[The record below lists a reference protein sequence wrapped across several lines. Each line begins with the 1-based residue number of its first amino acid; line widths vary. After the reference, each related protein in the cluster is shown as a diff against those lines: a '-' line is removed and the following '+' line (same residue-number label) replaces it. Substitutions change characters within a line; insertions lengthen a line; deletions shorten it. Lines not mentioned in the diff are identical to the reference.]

1 MSEEKLQ
8 KRRNWKRW
16 FLVLLGIDAAVILIL
31 LFLIFIPSWSN
42 PSLDW
47 EELEQVPGAEFT
59 VTSSK
64 ENVNELVNA
73 YIDQMFQD
81 TTGKYEVSL
90 EDDVQFTGTLR
101 AFSTDIPFSI
111 RLEPIVQENGDLVL
125 KQKDISLGLLYLPN
139 RKVLEYLN
147 KSYPTPD
154 WVVVNPDKEQIY
166 IAITQMDI
174 KSNFKVK
181 AEKFDLKND
190 DISFRIKVPN
200 ETLGL

>member
-1 MSEEKLQ
+1 MSETKP
-8 KRRNWKRW
+8 KHKNWKVW
-16 FLVLLGIDAAVILIL
+16 FYSLAGINAVVIILL

-42 PSLDW
+42 PTLDW
-47 EELEQVPGAEFT
+47 EELEKTPGAEFT
-59 VTSSK
+59 VQSSK
-64 ENVNELVNA
+64 DNLSELVNA
-73 YIDQMFQD
+73 YIDQMFND
-81 TTGKYEVSL
+81 ATGKYDVSL
-90 EDDVQFTGTLR
+90 EDDVEFTGSLK

-111 RLEPIVQENGDLVL
+111 RLEPIVQENGDLIL

-154 WVVVNPDKEQIY
+154 WVVVNPENETIY
-166 IAITQMDI
+166 IAVTQIDM

-181 AEKFDLKND
+181 AEKFDLEND
-190 DISFRIKVPN
+190 DISFKIKVPN

>member
-8 KRRNWKRW
+8 KQRHWKRW
-16 FLVLLGIDAAVILIL
+16 FLVLAGINAAVILLL

-47 EELEQVPGAEFT
+47 EELEQTPGAEFT

-64 ENVNELVNA
+64 ENLSELVNA
-73 YIDQMFQD
+73 YVDQMSND
-81 TTGKYEVSL
+81 TIGKYEVTM
-90 EDDVQFTGTLR
+90 EDDVEFTGSLE
-101 AFSTDIPFSI
+101 AFSAEIPFSI
-111 RLEPIVQENGDLVL
+111 HLEPIVQENGDLVL
-125 KQKDISLGLLYLPN
+125 KQKDISLGLLYLPK

-154 WVVVNPDKEQIY
+154 WVVVNPEEETIY
-166 IAITQMDI
+166 IAITQMEM

-181 AEKFDLKND
+181 AEKFDLEND